1 MNILIT
7 GGAGFIGSH
16 LATYLVNRGDI
27 VYVLDDES
35 TGSIS
40 NIKHLQEQSTF
51 EYHYGEVQ
59 NEILLGYLMGKCEQ
73 VYHLASSVGADLV
86 SEDPIGTIKNNIEST
101 EAVLK
106 LAKLYRVKVLFT
118 SSSEI
123 YGKSL
128 DIPYK
133 EAGDRVLGSTVHF
146 RWSYSYSKSID
157 EILCGAYFKQLGT
170 SIVMVR
176 LFNTVGIR
184 QSRHYG
190 MVVPRFIN
198 QALNNEPITVFGDG
212 KQSRCFSDVSD
223 IVRGLVDI
231 MNCDRAE
238 GEVFNLGNDL
248 PITIEDLAIKI
259 KELTESDSQIHFI
272 PYEEVED
279 RNFGDSFVRVPDLT
293 KIREY
298 IDFKAQIPFG
308 KTLINIIED
317 MKNARAKSTKS

>member
-27 VYVLDDES
+27 VYVLDDYS
-35 TGSIS
+35 TGSEA
-40 NIKHLQEQSTF
+40 NVEHLSEQSTF

-59 NEILLGYLMGKCEQ
+59 NETLLGYLMGKCEQ

-106 LAKLYRVKVLFT
+106 SAKLYGVKVLFT

-123 YGKSL
+123 YGKST
-128 DIPYK
+128 DIPFK
-133 EAGDRVLGSTVHF
+133 EEGDRVLGSTVHF

-157 EILCGAYFKQLGT
+157 EILCFAYYKEFGLPV
-170 SIVMVR
+170 VMVR
-176 LFNTVGIR
+176 LFNTIGIR
-184 QSRHYG
+184 QSSHYG

-212 KQSRCFSDVSD
+212 KQSRCFSAVGD

-231 MNCDRAE
+231 MNCEEAK

-248 PITIEDLAIKI
+248 SITIEDLAIKI
-259 KELTESDSQIHFI
+259 KELAKSNSQIHFI
-272 PYEEVED
+272 PYEEVEN

-298 IDFKAQIPFG
+298 IDFKADKLID
-308 KTLINIIED
+308 KTLTNIIGN
-317 MKNARAKSTKS
+317 MKNDRSENNTS